1 MVCRVTWPVFSTSNS
16 SYNASIDES
25 DKHGET
31 AIDMLAS
38 FSSSMDML
46 LTHTEASKGS
56 GVPAKEHLPQPR
68 ATVVPTLVPVPT
80 A

>member
-1 MVCRVTWPVFSTSNS
+1 MVCRVTRPVFSTANS

-31 AIDMLAS
+31 AMDMLAS

-46 LTHTEASKGS
+46 LTHTEASNGQRR
-56 GVPAKEHLPQPR
+56 ACYEHLPHPR
-68 ATVVPTLVPVPT
+68 ATVVPTLVPVAT